1 MNQTILFQAIK
12 NRNLVKFYYNFGSNP
27 GYRTVEPY
35 MIACNKANHHCL
47 SAWFLSGSSES
58 NEGEGWR
65 EYILLGISSISVL
78 EQTFSQ
84 QRTGYNP
91 EEGKTYH
98 KVQCH
103 F

>member
-1 MNQTILFQAIK
+1 MNQTILCQAIK
-12 NRNLVKFYYNFGSNP
+12 NRNLVKFYYNLGSNP

-35 MIACNKANHHCL
+35 MIAYNKAVHLCL

-65 EYILLGISSISVL
+65 EYILPGISSISVL
-78 EQTFSQ
+78 KQTFSKP
-84 QRTGYNP
+84 RAGYNP